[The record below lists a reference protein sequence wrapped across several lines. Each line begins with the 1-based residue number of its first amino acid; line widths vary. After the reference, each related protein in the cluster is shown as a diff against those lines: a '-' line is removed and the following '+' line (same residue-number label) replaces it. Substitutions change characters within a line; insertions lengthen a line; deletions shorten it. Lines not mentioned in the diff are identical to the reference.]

1 MKELLEFTYSIPP
14 KQMSFSVLMET
25 VTSSSDQSFVTT
37 ASLPKGKIGGY
48 KFASITQPGGVAR
61 SDVRPP
67 DIRTVAVSIH
77 HPHFR
82 QYSFMEIG
90 YEIISTAILS
100 LPLNQEGQMSV
111 TGERRCTEFW

>member
-61 SDVRPP
+61 SDVLRL
-67 DIRTVAVSIH
+67 IYGKSRFRSIILT
-77 HPHFR
+77 
-82 QYSFMEIG
+82 SG
-90 YEIISTAILS
+90 NILS
-100 LPLNQEGQMSV
+100 WRLVMK
-111 TGERRCTEFW
+111 